1 MANTAQQNQYRGLL
15 EQGLALGKQVNNL
28 LILVSGHTL
37 ARINQAQGDSEAA
50 QAHIQRVQSHS
61 MINLS

>member
-37 ARINQAQGDSEAA
+37 ARINQAQGDSEADPA
-50 QAHIQRVQSHS
+50 HVQQAET
-61 MINLS
+61 LGPKD

>member
-1 MANTAQQNQYRGLL
+1 MKNTAQQNQYRGLL

-28 LILVSGHTL
+28 LILVSGHITL

-50 QAHIQRVQSHS
+50 QAHIQQAETLGMSS
-61 MINLS
+61 K